1 MLVCQKTEKS
11 SIQLNLLKRHCMPSV
26 VWIFQQR
33 LGMTKDAQSVPG
45 FGGQLGDVVHS
56 GEVTA
61 YGEA

>member
-1 MLVCQKTEKS
+1 
-11 SIQLNLLKRHCMPSV
+11 MPSV